1 MSSSAFTSIVIAYV
15 LDDHV
20 SRKQGIK
27 SERMAKDKG
36 TLSQSDLRIT
46 FIFPIWLQ
54 KLFEDASKYFQRS
67 QHKHTIKGYNIS

>member
-20 SRKQGIK
+20 SRKQKRKQGIK

-54 KLFEDASKYFQRS
+54 KLFEDASK
-67 QHKHTIKGYNIS
+67 